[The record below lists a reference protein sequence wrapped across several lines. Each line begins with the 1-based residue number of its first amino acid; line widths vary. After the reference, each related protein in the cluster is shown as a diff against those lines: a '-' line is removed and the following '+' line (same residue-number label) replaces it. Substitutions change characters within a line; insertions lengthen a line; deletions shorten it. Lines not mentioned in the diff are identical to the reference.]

1 MSDPN
6 VKLLLSADDKT
17 AAVFAAL
24 NDRLEKVETST
35 KRVSNSFS
43 NFGRLAA
50 GVFAGIQVGGL
61 VRDVVSLADA
71 YKNANAR
78 LNVVSDSTEEFKSAQ
93 SALFDISQKTRTGL
107 QQTTDLYAQLARG
120 TKDMKLPQEMML
132 RLTEGINKAVTLSGS
147 SVQGANAALV
157 QLSQGFAA
165 GALRGQ
171 EFMSVQEQAPVI
183 LETVRKGLGLTQAQL
198 KELAV
203 EGGLTNSKFIEGFF
217 KGLAGLE
224 KQFDKLPVTI
234 EQAMGQIK
242 NSLMKAVGTFDEA
255 TGASAKVA
263 SGFTSVAE
271 SIAGLGIAYRDNKAI
286 FDAIFMGAATA
297 TAVAGLSA
305 IVTRFGAIT
314 TALTGMAAVVAA
326 NPVLLALLGIGA
338 AVGGGLSYLTD
349 KSKEMPQTVI
359 NAQERIAKL
368 QKQIALEEA
377 KPKGFRAEG
386 QIKAYTALI
395 AKYQEYI
402 DMVSKAGAIMNEP
415 AAFVLSGMAKDEPVK
430 DKKAEKEKANFLANL
445 KKQYDAL
452 IFTDRELVELEA
464 KRLGVNVSQAL
475 ALFDQAQAQRDVVAG
490 SKEAAKEAEDLL
502 KAIMAS
508 GKEQEQNNERQQNVI
523 AGFKNQMQAYKD
535 MLAVRNS
542 GLLLSQEEIDYQER
556 LNQLN
561 KSYASAKLQI
571 EKTGGVYRDI
581 NLEQLAEE
589 YELMKKIIDQI
600 KEKATA
606 QKNDL
611 FGGFQKGMQSYF
623 NEISDFSK
631 FTEDATVR
639 AFRGMEDAFV
649 NFVQTGKLSFK
660 DLTMSILSDLL
671 RIQIRQ
677 QMVGIFSSFLSPSIS
692 LGASSIPDSAVS
704 GSNFRTNFDAIGRK
718 AIGGSVQAGKPYM
731 VGERGMEMFVPN
743 QSGSIIPNN
752 AMGGGGVSVNI
763 INNSNS
769 QATAKE
775 TVDSRGRRRIDVTIG
790 DMVAG
795 EISRAGSRTN
805 SAIRNTFGASPML
818 AGR

>member
-17 AAVFAAL
+17 AVAFAAL
-24 NDRLEKVETST
+24 NNRLQKVETST
-35 KRVSNSFS
+35 KSVSNSFS

-50 GVFAGIQVGGL
+50 GVFAGIQIGGL

-78 LNVVSDSTEEFKSAQ
+78 LNVVSDSTEEFRSAQ

-203 EGGLTNSKFIEGFF
+203 EGGLTNKVFIEGFF
-217 KGLAGLE
+217 KGLGGLE
-224 KQFDKLPVTI
+224 AQFGKLPVTI
-234 EQAMGQIK
+234 EQSMTQIK

-255 TGASAKVA
+255 TGASAKIA
-263 SGFTSVAE
+263 NGFTSVAE
-271 SIAGLGIAYRDNKAI
+271 SIAGLGVAYRNNKPI

-314 TALTGMAAVVAA
+314 TALTGMAAVVMA

-349 KSKEMPQTVI
+349 KSKEMPQTVA
-359 NAQERIAKL
+359 NAQERIKKL
-368 QKQIALEEA
+368 QKQIAIEEA
-377 KPKGFRAEG
+377 KPKGLRAEG

-402 DMVSKAGAIMNEP
+402 DMVSKSGAIMNEP
-415 AAFVLSGMAKDEPVK
+415 AAFTLPGMAKDEPIK
-430 DKKAEKEKANFLANL
+430 DKKAEKDKANFLANL

-464 KRLGVNVSQAL
+464 KRLGVNVQQAL
-475 ALFDQAQAQRDVVAG
+475 SLFDQAQAQRDVISG
-490 SKEAAKEAEDLL
+490 SKEAAKQAEEVL
-502 KAIMAS
+502 KAIMA
-508 GKEQEQNNERQQNVI
+508 GGNEQERNNERQQNVI
-523 AGFKNQMQAYKD
+523 AGFQNQMQAYKD

-542 GLLLSQEEIDYQER
+542 GLILSQEEIDYQER

-571 EKTGGVYRDI
+571 EKTGGVYLDI
-581 NLEQLAEE
+581 NLEKLTQE

-600 KEKATA
+600 KEKAVA

-611 FGGFQKGMQSYF
+611 FGGFQNGMQSYF

-639 AFRGMEDAFV
+639 AFRGMEDALV
-649 NFVQTGKLSFK
+649 NFVQTGKLNFGDLARSIIA
-660 DLTMSILSDLL
+660 DLT
-671 RIQIRQ
+671 RIYIRQ
-677 QMVGIFSSFLSPSIS
+677 QMVGMFAGALSGGFSS
-692 LGASSIPDSAVS
+692 GSSIPDSSVS
-704 GSNFRTNFDAIGRK
+704 GSNFMSTYNSIGAK
-718 AIGGSVQAGKPYM
+718 AIGGPVQAGKPYM

-743 QSGSIIPNN
+743 QSGSIVSNDKL
-752 AMGGGGVSVNI
+752 GGNGGVTIVQNI
-763 INNSNS
+763 NVTTGV
-769 QATAKE
+769 QT
-775 TVDSRGRRRIDVTIG
+775 DS
-790 DMVAG
+790 AC
-795 EISRAGSRTN
+795 
-805 SAIRNTFGASPML
+805 
-818 AGR
+818 